1 MAGTREIKGRI
12 KSVKNIQQ
20 ITKAMKMVAAARIKK
35 VETRM
40 KASRPYAY
48 KMQEVVGELTS
59 QLAGIA
65 HPLMQTRAVKRI
77 ALLVVSSDKGLCG
90 SYNSNVMRL
99 AQGFI
104 ARQPEGRQV
113 NLFCV
118 GGKGSR
124 FFHRRKLAIPGEWL
138 NWSPDIGLARAL
150 AVRVTELFTSGE
162 ADEVHVVYTRMKSAM
177 TQEAVVEKI
186 LPVKAPTE
194 AAKPLPYIFEPD
206 PAKALDTILPRYLE
220 IILFQI
226 LLEGRTAELAS
237 RLRAMS
243 NATDNASKLVS
254 ELTLDYFR
262 ARQADITNQIL
273 EIASGA
279 EALAK

>member
-1 MAGTREIKGRI
+1 MAGVREIKGRI

-65 HPLMQTRAVKRI
+65 HPLMETRAVKRV

-90 SYNSNVMRL
+90 SYNNNVMKV
-99 AQGFI
+99 AQAFI
-104 ARQPEGRQV
+104 ARQPAQHEIS
-113 NLFCV
+113 LFCV

-124 FFHRRKLAIPGEWL
+124 FFQRRKATIPGEWT
-138 NWSPDIGLARAL
+138 NWTPDIGLAGEL
-150 AVRVTELFTSGE
+150 ARRVTELFTSGE
-162 ADEVHVVYTRMKSAM
+162 ADEVHVVYTKMVSAM

-206 PAKALDTILPRYLE
+206 PAKALNTILPRYLE

-226 LLEGRTAELAS
+226 LLEARTAELAS

-243 NATDNASKLVS
+243 NATDNASKLVND
-254 ELTLDYFR
+254 LTLDFFR
-262 ARQADITNQIL
+262 ARQAAITNEIL
-273 EIASGA
+273 EVATGA